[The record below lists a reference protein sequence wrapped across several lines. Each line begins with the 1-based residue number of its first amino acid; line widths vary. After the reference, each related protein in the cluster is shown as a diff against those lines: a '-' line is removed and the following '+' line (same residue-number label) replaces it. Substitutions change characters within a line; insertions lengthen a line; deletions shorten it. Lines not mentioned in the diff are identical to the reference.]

1 MSILISDPTKK
12 QEKISK
18 KLPSHERCLKDKNHP
33 YIKLNTDFVC
43 VTTMSGLA
51 KAILLYAMTRPK
63 A

>member
-1 MSILISDPTKK
+1 MTLCQKRSQAEVQANKK

-51 KAILLYAMTRPK
+51 
-63 A
+63 